1 MDEKLYL
8 GIELG
13 STRIKS
19 VLINEAYKPVAIG
32 SHTWENRL
40 ENGFWT
46 YHESE
51 IWAGLQSSYA
61 DLVKNYGK
69 PLAKISRIGVSA
81 MMHGYV
87 PLGKDGA
94 LLCPF
99 RTWRN
104 TNTGEAAAI
113 LRDRFG
119 HNIPMRWSVA
129 HLYQAILNG
138 ESHLEN
144 IDFLT
149 TLAGYVH
156 FKLTGERVLGIGDAS
171 GMFPIDCEACD
182 YNGGMMK
189 IFDALAAEKNFRRK
203 LGDILPKVLSAG
215 ENAGQLTSEGA
226 KLLDPSGA
234 LPPGTPVCPPEGDAG
249 TGMTATNSVTMLTG
263 NVSAGTSI
271 FAMVVLEK
279 PLSRVYPELDIVTT
293 PDGKNVAMVHC
304 NNCTSDLDA
313 WIKLFGEIIS
323 AHTNTSV
330 PPSALYEMLYKSAL
344 FGEPDGGGLMA
355 CNYLSGEHNT
365 GFEEGRPLFMRL
377 PNSALTMSN
386 FMRVMLLSAIS
397 TLKLGMDIM
406 AQEGVRLK
414 LLHGHGGFFKTEG
427 VGQKLM
433 AGALNVPVSVAENAG
448 EGGAWGMALLASYVD
463 FATLTLDEFLKNE
476 VFANHPSTCINPDVA
491 DAEGFAAFLDGY
503 KACLR
508 VERAAVDHFCP

>member
-156 FKLTGERVLGIGDAS
+156 FKLTGERGLGIG
-171 GMFPIDCEACD
+171 
-182 YNGGMMK
+182 
-189 IFDALAAEKNFRRK
+189 
-203 LGDILPKVLSAG
+203 
-215 ENAGQLTSEGA
+215 
-226 KLLDPSGA
+226 
-234 LPPGTPVCPPEGDAG
+234 
-249 TGMTATNSVTMLTG
+249 
-263 NVSAGTSI
+263 
-271 FAMVVLEK
+271 
-279 PLSRVYPELDIVTT
+279 
-293 PDGKNVAMVHC
+293 
-304 NNCTSDLDA
+304 
-313 WIKLFGEIIS
+313 
-323 AHTNTSV
+323 
-330 PPSALYEMLYKSAL
+330 
-344 FGEPDGGGLMA
+344 
-355 CNYLSGEHNT
+355 
-365 GFEEGRPLFMRL
+365 
-377 PNSALTMSN
+377 
-386 FMRVMLLSAIS
+386 
-397 TLKLGMDIM
+397 
-406 AQEGVRLK
+406 
-414 LLHGHGGFFKTEG
+414 
-427 VGQKLM
+427 
-433 AGALNVPVSVAENAG
+433 
-448 EGGAWGMALLASYVD
+448 
-463 FATLTLDEFLKNE
+463 
-476 VFANHPSTCINPDVA
+476 
-491 DAEGFAAFLDGY
+491 
-503 KACLR
+503 
-508 VERAAVDHFCP
+508 